1 MNDFNDSVRWA
12 RAYDAFGRTGT
23 GLRRPYGQGTTQPL
37 RERSR
42 VDHGA
47 PSPEQIM
54 AAHNI
59 RLFPLRDSVVSV
71 LTYNV
76 LQGNKRFIISLCT
89 VLSTKFRTPVI
100 YLVDIKSKPRLEDGL
115 TDSQRARVLKHRCWY
130 TCNADVQFVYEDRD

>member
-76 LQGNKRFIISLCT
+76 LQGNKRYIISLCT

-100 YLVDIKSKPRLEDGL
+100 YLVDIKLLLAMQAFLSIMTFLLVKLFFRERKCYFNIFL
-115 TDSQRARVLKHRCWY
+115 H
-130 TCNADVQFVYEDRD
+130 